1 MRMLVVAGPDGGDA
15 IGMARRGAQGKGGAR
30 ATDSDEGSGRLR
42 GSGGAVEPGADKGT
56 MTERPLQA
64 DLKPFGEI
72 CYGCGQN
79 NPHGMRIQSRWDG
92 DEAVCN
98 WTPQPH
104 HMSAPGIL
112 NGGVIATLIDCHS
125 GTAAV
130 AAAYRA
136 EGRPMGSEPNIV
148 MLTAS
153 LLVEYLKPTPLAA
166 PVQLRAKVTELTA
179 RKAVLDC
186 SLTSGGVETA
196 RGHVVMVR
204 PRQ

>member
-1 MRMLVVAGPDGGDA
+1 MT
-15 IGMARRGAQGKGGAR
+15 
-30 ATDSDEGSGRLR
+30 TD
-42 GSGGAVEPGADKGT
+42 
-56 MTERPLQA
+56 RPLQA
-64 DLKPFGEI
+64 DLKPFGEV

-79 NPHGMRIQSRWDG
+79 NPHGLRIQSRWEG
-92 DEAVCN
+92 DEAVCT
-98 WTPQPH
+98 WQPEAH
-104 HMSAPGIL
+104 HQSAPGIL

-136 EGRPMGSEPNIV
+136 EGRPMGSAPDIV

-186 SLTSGGVETA
+186 SLRSGGVETA

-204 PRQ
+204 PRGS